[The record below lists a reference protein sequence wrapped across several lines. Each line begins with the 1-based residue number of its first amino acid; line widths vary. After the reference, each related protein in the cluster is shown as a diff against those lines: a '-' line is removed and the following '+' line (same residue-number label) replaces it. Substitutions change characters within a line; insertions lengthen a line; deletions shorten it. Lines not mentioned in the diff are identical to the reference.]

1 MQLTRSPARRAGE
14 YRWDPAQGY
23 IDAGALDGV
32 DAVVHL
38 AGETVAGRWT
48 DAKKRRI
55 MDSRVQGTRLVSE
68 AIAGLDR
75 KPAVLVSASGIGVYG
90 DSGDEPRTEESA
102 LGDGFLADVVRAW
115 EGAADPARAAGIR
128 VVHTRFG
135 IVQSRRGGALQ
146 TQLPLFKLGLGGP
159 VGGGRQ
165 YVSWVAIDDVV
176 SAIAF
181 ALSEDDISGPV
192 NVTAPGR
199 RHAGGVRAHA
209 RPCAAPPGRA
219 AGAGVRGARDPR
231 RLRERGAGRA
241 ARDPA
246 TAARTAATFSAT
258 RSWSPR
264 CGTCSAVTSR
274 GPLGPHAQLTRDHRE
289 IRDERLHGRL
299 PRLVVRC
306 AQDGGGMHG
315 RDHALGKRRSTN
327 RPRSR
332 VTRNWRPSSACAAVD
347 PRHDEHARLQ
357 ASRAPRRATGG
368 RP

>member
-1 MQLTRSPARRAGE
+1 MKVLVTGASGLIGSALVPVLEKQGNEVVQLTRSPARRDGE

-55 MDSRVQGTRLVSE
+55 MDSRVHGTRLVSE

-90 DSGDEPRTEESA
+90 DSGDEPRTEDSA

-192 NVTAPGR
+192 NVTAPGAVTQGEYARTLGRVVR
-199 RHAGGVRAHA
+199 RPAVLPAPAFAVRAILGDFA
-209 RPCAAPPGRA
+209 NEVLEGQRVIPQRLLD
-219 AGAGVRGARDPR
+219 RGYV
-231 RLRERGAGRA
+231 
-241 ARDPA
+241 
-246 TAARTAATFSAT
+246 F
-258 RSWSPR
+258 
-264 CGTCSAVTSR
+264 
-274 GPLGPHAQLTRDHRE
+274 
-289 IRDERLHGRL
+289 RL
-299 PRLVVRC
+299 PELEP
-306 AQDGGGMHG
+306 
-315 RDHALGKRRSTN
+315 AL
-327 RPRSR
+327 
-332 VTRNWRPSSACAAVD
+332 
-347 PRHDEHARLQ
+347 RHVLDRKV
-357 ASRAPRRATGG
+357 
-368 RP
+368 